1 MDIEEAA
8 QRADGFI
15 NRFLAA
21 HNFFT
26 PDEER
31 AADTG
36 DFQRYVL
43 IYYGA
48 IDLDDGTLE
57 MQFFWGSEVDLEE
70 HDPQLS
76 MGKTMTALREALPEL
91 DDIRLVPKIERKPH
105 IRDEVKVT
113 NAFIDAFLEA
123 KKYFT
128 PPEMIASDP
137 GDRENYV
144 LSYFGCMALEDEA
157 LELQFFYGQNVD
169 LSQFNPEACMH
180 ETLAALKKAHPDL
193 AERRFVLE
201 IQQQF

>member
-1 MDIEEAA
+1 MDVEEAA

-15 NRFLAA
+15 NRYLAE

-26 PDEER
+26 PDDDR

-48 IDLDDGTLE
+48 IDLEDGTLE
-57 MQFFWGSEVDLEE
+57 MQFYWGSEVDLDV
-70 HDPQLS
+70 HDPHLC
-76 MGKTMTALREALPEL
+76 MGKTMTALRATLPEL
-91 DDIRLVPKIERKPH
+91 DDFRFVPKIERKPH

-113 NAFIDAFLEA
+113 NAFIDSFLEQ

-128 PPEMIASDP
+128 PDEMIESDP

-169 LSQFNPEACMH
+169 LSEHDPEACMH
-180 ETLAALKKAHPDL
+180 ETVKALKKAHPDL
-193 AERRFVLE
+193 ADRRFVLE